1 MGQKQRLRAARN
13 EYRGRNG
20 EILVNERE
28 PEEDATVIELED
40 DTGHAGAPA
49 EAHPEP
55 QEDDDEP
62 LAVLKRQFD
71 ELQIERD
78 AQARRAAELEV
89 RNREHEATLAKRD
102 GSELENHK
110 AVLSQAYNTEEL
122 KKADAKRRAAEA
134 LRSGDFDAAAEAQDD
149 MAKSHAVM
157 MQYASAYQQ
166 IEAQEKAPKPVRQEP
181 AGDQFEAALTKMHP
195 KVAQWARDHRDDVI
209 NPDRQKLAI
218 AADQVALARGYA
230 PGSDDYIDT
239 LDEMMGY
246 GVLENGTATQKKPAQ
261 PRQAA
266 TVQTSRRAVAA
277 PSSRTGGS
285 SSGGRRSVILTEDD
299 KRQAQGYG
307 VPLEEYAKWKLN
319 AEKVVNIQDN
329 SNRLHMKVVAE

>member
-40 DTGHAGAPA
+40 DT
-49 EAHPEP
+49 EAARAQPEARPEP
-55 QEDDDEP
+55 QEDDEP

-78 AQARRAAELEV
+78 TQARRASELEV
-89 RNREHEATLAKRD
+89 RNREHEATLAQRES
-102 GSELENHK
+102 SELENQK

-134 LRSGDFDAAAEAQDD
+134 LRAGDFDAAADAQDD

-166 IEAQEKAPKPVRQEP
+166 IEVQEKLPKPVRQEP

-195 KVAQWARDHRDDVI
+195 NVAKWAREHRDDVI
-209 NPDRQKLAI
+209 KPDRQKLAL

-230 PGSDDYIDT
+230 PGSDDYLDT

-246 GVLENGTATQKKPAQ
+246 EAPETGAVTQQKSAQ
-261 PRQAA
+261 PRQVA
-266 TVQTSRRAVAA
+266 TAQTSRRAVAA

-285 SSGGRRSVILTEDD
+285 SSGGRRTVVLTEDD

-307 VPLEEYAKWKLN
+307 VSHEEYAKWKLN
-319 AEKVVNIQDN
+319 SEKIANIQDN
-329 SNRLHMKVVAE
+329 NNRLHMKVVSV